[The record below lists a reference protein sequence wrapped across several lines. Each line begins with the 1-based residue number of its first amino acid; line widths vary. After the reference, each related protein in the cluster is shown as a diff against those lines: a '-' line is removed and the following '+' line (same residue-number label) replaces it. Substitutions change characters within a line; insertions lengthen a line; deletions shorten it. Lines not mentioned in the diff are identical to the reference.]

1 MINSKDKWVA
11 AAVIVVSALSAVV
24 LWGTLIATPSSN
36 RALIE
41 INDRQTKTL
50 VDYEFVIIE
59 NQRKIIDNQEALCSM
74 LANKRCG
81 DIGEIPGKKSPP

>member
-1 MINSKDKWVA
+1 
-11 AAVIVVSALSAVV
+11 
-24 LWGTLIATPSSN
+24 
-36 RALIE
+36 
-41 INDRQTKTL
+41 L